1 MALRRGQTGAAAI
14 QEAIDAGDLTAI
26 GKVAGSAAVAGLPAA
41 ASNTGKIYYCSN
53 GAAGSPCLAYSNG
66 TNWLRITLGAAVSAT

>member
-14 QEAIDAGDLTAI
+14 QAEVDSNKGGVQAINAT
-26 GKVAGSAAVAGLPAA
+26 VAGLPAA
-41 ASNTGKIYYCSN
+41 SAHTGKIRYVAN
-53 GAAGSPCLAYSNG
+53 GAAGQPCLAYSNG

>member
-1 MALRRGQTGAAAI
+1 MALRRGQTSASAI
-14 QEAIDAGDLTAI
+14 QAEVDSKGVEVI

-41 ASNTGKIYYCSN
+41 ASASGKIYYCSN